1 MSPNPDTIARL
12 VNAHMDAMGAAI
24 DAAFTADAV
33 SDTDKP
39 ASREAMHRLAA
50 SARQHLHHLAMEFAG
65 GAAYARP
72 EPSPQP
78 AAPAADEWGARV
90 GDAADPNYGR
100 CCGICGG
107 AVRAGARAAHGV
119 GVCAKP
125 AAPAADR
132 SHVFAVRIVD
142 EGEVSGDTCRAVTQ
156 FMEPR
161 QPPAP
166 SDERTVVVG
175 GRRLRVV
182 LRGPCYLDAPI
193 VDAAPKAEP
202 VAPAAVAGWVVRR
215 VYNGHTHYAQRGGSC
230 TNKLDEATRY
240 THFDA
245 GYEAKDWRRQCA
257 GEPGTVIEAL
267 PVDAAGNVLEERAPD
282 VVAQCRAAEPT
293 PAPREPDGWVVVGP
307 LGCAYTPW
315 LSTEADAERN
325 ARSQAAGFGPGW
337 TARPFWLDTS
347 PVHPSSLTDV
357 VTTLE
362 EERNMLRANIAALRE
377 ASDVAVTVRDAEAAT
392 LRAEVKRLRERAEAA
407 ENTLA
412 LVSAELVATQRPA
425 DAITT
430 RAENA
435 ERLPGPNGQRE
446 FLGRLVRQVWVEWAR
461 EQPDPK
467 ASWLQPWEALTEP
480 EREVDRRIGER
491 VASVA
496 APLWS
501 DDVAALRADVDRLN
515 GAETEL
521 RHALRTIAGH
531 VGGVVALG
539 ASTEMHCAVA
549 DEVRLVVERLT
560 RERDSAISLAR
571 QCREVALGERSRIA
585 KALVADGCKLPVAVI
600 RALPAPMLP
609 EVP

>member
-267 PVDAAGNVLEERAPD
+267 PVDAAGNVLEERAPAPD

-392 LRAEVKRLRERAEAA
+392 LRAEVKRLR
-407 ENTLA
+407 
-412 LVSAELVATQRPA
+412 
-425 DAITT
+425 
-430 RAENA
+430 
-435 ERLPGPNGQRE
+435 
-446 FLGRLVRQVWVEWAR
+446 
-461 EQPDPK
+461 
-467 ASWLQPWEALTEP
+467 
-480 EREVDRRIGER
+480 
-491 VASVA
+491 
-496 APLWS
+496 
-501 DDVAALRADVDRLN
+501 AALRDIATTC
-515 GAETEL
+515 GGGIHET
-521 RHALRTIAGH
+521 AT
-531 VGGVVALG
+531 
-539 ASTEMHCAVA
+539 TEFHCMVA